1 MFKGLKNLRELDLR
15 SFDTYNVEDMDGMFQ
30 NCSKKLCVNISSF
43 TEWQK
48 DVNMIYKMFHPEG
61 PKFATHIHL
70 NGDPQEIYKHAVY
83 DFIIRNMPR
92 IRSLT
97 DEELQEIEYF
107 INQGHYRDP
116 IFPSNEISAY
126 NFIDEEVKYNE
137 KTRRIKDRERECEAI
152 REIDKLNLTRIENY
166 KVTSLQSLKLG
177 IDLKNNELINEQIGN
192 EETKEITL
200 EEVLD
205 NISIDEG
212 VPGIANSGINKLS
225 DEGQRTSA
233 PTQEA
238 TNIRIDESKD
248 KNAKLKQAFEDTK
261 KTSVMKGLQANIQ
274 GKDSGKQ
281 MAANNESRIE
291 DKEGRAG
298 AVKTKTTRKLSNMVN
313 RGSEHTAQ
321 SPQSDGAQQG
331 APHRRTLPKRLDMEP
346 TGDEV
351 IIDMVTRLYREVIQP
366 IARDVVSIV
375 NTVKRELTGCLG
387 VIRKWF

>member
-1 MFKGLKNLRELDLR
+1 M
-15 SFDTYNVEDMDGMFQ
+15 
-30 NCSKKLCVNISSF
+30 
-43 TEWQK
+43 
-48 DVNMIYKMFHPEG
+48 
-61 PKFATHIHL
+61 
-70 NGDPQEIYKHAVY
+70 
-83 DFIIRNMPR
+83 
-92 IRSLT
+92 
-97 DEELQEIEYF
+97 EY
-107 INQGHYRDP
+107 
-116 IFPSNEISAY
+116 
-126 NFIDEEVKYNE
+126 
-137 KTRRIKDRERECEAI
+137 
-152 REIDKLNLTRIENY
+152 
-166 KVTSLQSLKLG
+166 
-177 IDLKNNELINEQIGN
+177 NELINEQIGN

-225 DEGQRTSA
+225 DEGPRTSA

-248 KNAKLKQAFEDTK
+248 KNAELKQAFEDTK

-274 GKDSGKQ
+274 DKDSGEQ

-298 AVKTKTTRKLSNMVN
+298 AVKTQTTKELSNMVN
-313 RGSEHTAQ
+313 RGAEHTAQ
-321 SPQSDGAQQG
+321 SP
-331 APHRRTLPKRLDMEP
+331 HRRTLPDRLTTAP

-375 NTVKRELTGCLG
+375 NTVKRKLTGCLG